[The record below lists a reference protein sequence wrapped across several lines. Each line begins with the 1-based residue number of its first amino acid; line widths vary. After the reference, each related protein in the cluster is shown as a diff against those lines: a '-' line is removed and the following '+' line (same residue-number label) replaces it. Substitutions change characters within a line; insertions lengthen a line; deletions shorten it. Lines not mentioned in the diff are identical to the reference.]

1 MDELGRL
8 WNHELKLGTVI
19 LEAGFGILVGL
30 AIGGWTN
37 SWSAGVAAGVLAA
50 ALGLAWDEAS
60 RRARRN
66 QIATAEREEDLRR
79 RVTELEHE
87 LAHLKSGHPG

>member
-8 WNHELKLGTVI
+8 WQHEVKLGTVI

-30 AIGGWTN
+30 AVGGWTN
-37 SWSAGVAAGVLAA
+37 SWLAGVGAGVLAA
-50 ALGLAWDEAS
+50 ALGLVWDEAS
-60 RRARRN
+60 RRARRS
-66 QIATAEREEDLRR
+66 QIAAAEREEDLRR

-87 LAHLKSGHPG
+87 LAHLKTEQPV